1 MLRTTVAQI
10 ATAAETPIPTLA
22 FPITCAAIHLPL
34 DLKQAHAEDIFA
46 AAFGRIGE
54 CRVSRTTLDL

>member
-34 DLKQAHAEDIFA
+34 DGWLSGVLIK
-46 AAFGRIGE
+46 
-54 CRVSRTTLDL
+54 SW